1 MKNNKRIFILI
12 FLLLPPFV
20 FGQNK
25 NNLNIFKEL
34 VDSSVTSFVGYL
46 PSGEKQINLKLEL
59 GSSYSFFRNRILSD
73 LTEKG
78 FKINVYPSIKENAAK
93 VNYVIEEMNVSY
105 SDIDRDG
112 LFGEFL
118 MPRKLSLRGNFS
130 IDKENIFTKNF
141 NYTFLD
147 TVNVKAVNEL
157 ENESYP
163 FTKGEVPTEPFFSSI
178 TEPVIAISS
187 AAVAIILFFTIRS
200 K

>member
-1 MKNNKRIFILI
+1 MLFRS
-12 FLLLPPFV
+12 
-20 FGQNK
+20 
-25 NNLNIFKEL
+25 NIFKEL
-34 VDSSVTSFVGYL
+34 VDSSVISFVNNL
-46 PSGEKQINLKLEL
+46 PGNENQINLKFEL
-59 GSSYSFFRNRILSD
+59 GVSYSLFKNRILND

-78 FKINVYPSIKENAAK
+78 IKVTVYPSIKENAAK
-93 VNYVIEEMNVSY
+93 INYTIEAMKVNY

-112 LFGEFL
+112 MFGDFL
-118 MPRKLSLRGNFS
+118 MPRKLSVKGSYS

-147 TVNVKAVNEL
+147 TVNVKAVKSL

-187 AAVAIILFFTIRS
+187 AALAVILFFTIRS